1 MTGFLAGRSA
11 CRQTSHEAV
20 SDVCREIH
28 QEPMVSIRYGLE
40 TNHERFLVL
49 GYVKGMALAAVV
61 YRSKA
66 GFSGEFRFGL
76 IA

>member
-1 MTGFLAGRSA
+1 
-11 CRQTSHEAV
+11 
-20 SDVCREIH
+20 
-28 QEPMVSIRYGLE
+28 MVSIRYGLE